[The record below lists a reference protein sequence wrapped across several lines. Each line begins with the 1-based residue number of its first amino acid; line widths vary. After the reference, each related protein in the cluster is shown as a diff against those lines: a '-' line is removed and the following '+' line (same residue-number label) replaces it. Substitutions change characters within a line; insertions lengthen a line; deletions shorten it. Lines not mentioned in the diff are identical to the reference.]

1 MAKGAKYR
9 RRSKPKT
16 AKFKKS
22 RQTTKPSPA
31 FKVKVKKVIR
41 SQEETK
47 MCAAANEVKVLHNSP
62 ISVAT
67 DWIRVYPQLGQLDDA
82 NRRIGNEIY
91 PTRLQLTIDVGLQA
105 SDNRAMDITVV
116 VLILKDLK
124 VRGTQNIQAG
134 GFGNFKEY
142 FLFDEAT
149 PTFFDGTLISA
160 NYPWNNDMVKGV
172 ARKMVRLCK
181 GTGLNTGPDT
191 HPSASG
197 DGFTDCPVKMCHK
210 FVFNLPVPK
219 ILKYDN
225 SGAAS
230 SAGAWPNN
238 DHYHYAVG
246 YYYNNIDQ
254 PADEVATALKVSSI
268 SRLWY
273 KDG

>member
-41 SQEETK
+41 AQEETK
-47 MCAAANEVKVLHNSP
+47 MVVAQMESKVLHNSA
-62 ISVAT
+62 INQAT
-67 DWIRVYPQLGQLDDA
+67 DWYRVYPQMGILDDA
-82 NRRIGNEIY
+82 NKRIGNEVY
-91 PTRLQLTIDVGLQA
+91 PTRLQLTIDVGLKA
-105 SDNRAMDITVV
+105 ADNRAMDITVV
-116 VLILKDLK
+116 VLILKDYK
-124 VRGTQNIQAG
+124 IRATQNITNG
-134 GFGNFKEY
+134 GFTNFKEY
-142 FLFDEAT
+142 FLLDEAT
-149 PTFFDGTLISA
+149 PTYFDGTILSA

-172 ARKMVRLCK
+172 ARKTVRLCK

-191 HPSASG
+191 HPSADG

-225 SGAAS
+225 SGAAT

-246 YYYNNIDQ
+246 YYYNNLDQ
-254 PADEVATALKVSSI
+254 VPDEVATSLMVNSV

>member
-47 MCAAANEVKVLHNSP
+47 MCMQVLELKGLHNSL
-62 ISVAT
+62 VNVDA
-67 DWIRVYPQLGQLDDA
+67 DWIRVYPQMAQLYDA
-82 NRRIGNEIY
+82 QRRIGNEVY
-91 PTRLQLTIDVGLQA
+91 PTRLQLTIDVGLKA

-116 VLILKDLK
+116 VFVAKDYK
-124 VRGTQNIQAG
+124 IRGTQNTQSG
-134 GFGNFKEY
+134 GFNPYKE
-142 FLFDEAT
+142 FLLLDEAT
-149 PTFFDGTLISA
+149 PTYFDGTILSA
-160 NYPWNNDMVKGV
+160 NYPWNNDQVRGV
-172 ARKMVRLCK
+172 ARKTVRLCK

-191 HPSASG
+191 HPSADG
-197 DGFTDCPVKMCHK
+197 DGFTDCPTKMCHK
-210 FVFNLPVPK
+210 FTFNLPVPK

-225 SGAAS
+225 TGSAAGMGS
-230 SAGAWPNN
+230 FPNN
-238 DHYHYAVG
+238 DAYYYAVG
-246 YYYNNIDQ
+246 YYYNNLDQ
-254 PADEVATALKVSSI
+254 APDNVATSLMVNGV